1 MRGSQTDTVQIRSR
15 GCQTDLKMKDTD
27 IIPKK
32 EALQHQL
39 SEQKLRIDAENAK
52 KEAIRFRTMARQEKA
67 EAFKLNR
74 ITCNLKDQVS
84 ILNQEV
90 KTLGKRPA
98 IVKPEEAAELE

>member
-1 MRGSQTDTVQIRSR
+1 
-15 GCQTDLKMKDTD
+15 
-27 IIPKK
+27 
-32 EALQHQL
+32 
-39 SEQKLRIDAENAK
+39 
-52 KEAIRFRTMARQEKA
+52 MARQEKA